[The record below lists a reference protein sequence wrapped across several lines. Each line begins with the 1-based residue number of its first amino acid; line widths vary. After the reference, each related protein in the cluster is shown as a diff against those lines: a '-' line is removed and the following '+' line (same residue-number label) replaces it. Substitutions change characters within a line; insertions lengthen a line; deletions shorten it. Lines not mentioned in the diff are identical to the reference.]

1 MTLEFDSDE
10 EFSDFQTEMD
20 LIKHEAEEAGRCC
33 GPRNRGKRI

>member
-20 LIKHEAEEAGRCC
+20 LIKLPNEFSNPANSGEVNRVEA
-33 GPRNRGKRI
+33 